1 MAEYVTVGLIP
12 MDVSTLVP
20 MPAELSSSFSL
31 FDEDDEDD
39 DEDDEDDED
48 AVTLRFLVVCLAA
61 VTGPSSK

>member
-12 MDVSTLVP
+12 MDVSTLVQ

-39 DEDDEDDED
+39 D
-48 AVTLRFLVVCLAA
+48 AVTLRFLVVCLAVA
-61 VTGPSSK
+61 TGPSSK

>member
-12 MDVSTLVP
+12 MDVSTLVS

-39 DEDDEDDED
+39 DD
-48 AVTLRFLVVCLAA
+48 VTLRFLVVCLAA

>member
-39 DEDDEDDED
+39 EDND

>member
-31 FDEDDEDD
+31 FDEDDD
-39 DEDDEDDED
+39 D

-61 VTGPSSK
+61 ITGPSSK

>member
-12 MDVSTLVP
+12 MDVSTLIP

-31 FDEDDEDD
+31 FDEDDD
-39 DEDDEDDED
+39 D

-61 VTGPSSK
+61 ITGPSSK